1 MQKQILYTVIGVGSV
16 VGMFLFQTNIENKI
30 LNKKEIDIFE
40 LINENI
46 KSLSFNSNDKNSVNK
61 K

>member
-1 MQKQILYTVIGVGSV
+1 MQKPLLYTIIGVGSV

-30 LNKKEIDIFE
+30 LNKKEIDIFQ

-46 KSLSFNSNDKNSVNK
+46 KNLSTDKTDSNNK